1 MDLYIDDDAFSSA
14 RQKMENC
21 QNNLSQLQTNIVNAF
36 EQLRIDWDSD
46 AGKQFFIKFEN
57 DLIKNLN
64 QYVKVFEYMGKNLS
78 TASDKYD
85 EVFSAANAVAD
96 AQY

>member
-14 RQKMENC
+14 SLKLENC
-21 QNNLSQLQTNIVNAF
+21 QNHLSQLHNDIVNAF
-36 EQLRIDWDSD
+36 EQLKMDWDSD
-46 AGKQFFIKFEN
+46 AGKQFFNKFEN
-57 DLIKNLN
+57 DLLKNLS
-64 QYVKVFEYMGKNLS
+64 QYEKVFEYMSKNLS